1 VIEKQN
7 NTQLNDS
14 RAVFLYV
21 RVSTLDQVGGAES
34 QTRALTDWCSK
45 NKITNFE
52 IFTDHGISGAKESR
66 PALNRMMEKVEAGI
80 CSQVVVFQFSR
91 FARSTT
97 HLLKALEKFKERKVR
112 FHSLCEAI
120 DTESPMGLAL
130 FTILGCLSQLEREL
144 IRERVRAG
152 MKNAKAKGV
161 RIGRARKRNSMLI
174 ESLLEAGLSFREIA
188 KIARC
193 SHGSVSAQKKEWQKK
208 KADADKEKMAKIT
221 DEIKKDGIENTVEQM
236 KAMNLSDEM
245 VAQVQEKLESEARES
260 VRKIQGDVVY
270 ETYD

>member
-1 VIEKQN
+1 MIEQQNLKQLSD
-7 NTQLNDS
+7 T
-14 RAVFLYV
+14 RPVFLYI

-34 QTRALTDWCSK
+34 QTRALTDWCTK
-45 NKITNFE
+45 NEIKNFE

-66 PALNRMMEKVEAGI
+66 PALNRMMEKVEAGA

-97 HLLKALEKFKERKVR
+97 HLLKALEKFREKKVR
-112 FHSLCEAI
+112 FHSICESI
-120 DTESPMGLAL
+120 DTDSPMGLAL

-152 MKNAKAKGV
+152 MRNAKAKGV
-161 RIGRARKRNSMLI
+161 RIGRARKRNSVLI

-188 KIARC
+188 KISRC
-193 SHGSVSAQKKEWQKK
+193 SHGSVSAQKKEWLAKK
-208 KADADKEKMAKIT
+208 SEAERKKLEEITKTIT
-221 DEIKKDGIENTVEQM
+221 DNSALATVTSM
-236 KAMNLSDEM
+236 KAMNISDEM
-245 VAQVQEKLESEARES
+245 VQRVQEKLENEARENI
-260 VRKIQGDVVY
+260 RAIQGESY